1 MAGLKIAPGYYQDS
15 QGAMRWWD
23 GQQWTPQA
31 QRAEPLPQTLT
42 SAPND
47 KPQPPQVYVPVKNPS
62 VAVLLSF
69 FLPGA
74 GNLYAGSTAAGIVLL
89 ISWFVS
95 WFLLLAGVPAVLIVW
110 VVATVTAHSAAVK
123 FNQRNGI
130 GVR

>member
-1 MAGLKIAPGYYQDS
+1 
-15 QGAMRWWD
+15 
-23 GQQWTPQA
+23 
-31 QRAEPLPQTLT
+31 
-42 SAPND
+42 
-47 KPQPPQVYVPVKNPS
+47 

-123 FNQRNGI
+123 FNQRIRI
-130 GVR
+130 GVP

>member
-1 MAGLKIAPGYYQDS
+1 MAGLNFAPGYYQDS

-31 QRAEPLPQTLT
+31 QQAEPLPRTLT

-47 KPQPPQVYVPVKNPS
+47 KPQPPQVYVPVKNPH